1 MLINFVFF
9 LNHCFHFVIYP
20 RRFPIVKDFGLMGNK
35 ICHNIKNSFIENRDL
50 LINTLVRKSSFS
62 VEVFNWGVFNWVVFN
77 RGCWLFILRKLRQF
91 PQNSFFILFFSLA
104 SNGCWLVILRKL
116 GHFLKKKVIFVLFFF
131 GNFKALT
138 SVLQFCLKTTL
149 SQMLKKY

>member
-1 MLINFVFF
+1 MQGTFLSFNIVFSNYFYFSKKADKFVFF
-9 LNHCFHFVIYP
+9 LNHCFHFVIYSS
-20 RRFPIVKDFGLMGNK
+20 RLPIIKDFGFMGNK

-62 VEVFNWGVFNWVVFN
+62 VEVFNWGVFNWVVTN

-116 GHFLKKKVIFVLFFF
+116 GHFLKKKSFSFLSSLVIS
-131 GNFKALT
+131 KH
-138 SVLQFCLKTTL
+138 
-149 SQMLKKY
+149 